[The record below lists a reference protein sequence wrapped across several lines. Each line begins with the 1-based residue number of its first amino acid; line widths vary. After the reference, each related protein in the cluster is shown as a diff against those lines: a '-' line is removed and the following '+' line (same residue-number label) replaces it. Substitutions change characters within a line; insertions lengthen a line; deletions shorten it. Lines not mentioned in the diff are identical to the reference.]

1 MKHKNQDLQFFRLLS
16 ESEDFTKVWGFFK
29 KILDT

>member
-1 MKHKNQDLQFFRLLS
+1 MKHKNEDLQFFMLLS
-16 ESEDFTKVWGFFK
+16 GLEDFTKVWGFFK